1 MEKEFY
7 GEREGGWWN
16 YCGSTTCRLVASLTR
31 DHRYDVEK
39 LTRVFSPTPFFFFF
53 FQVKNIGV
61 FYHFEVEYR

>member
-7 GEREGGWWN
+7 GKREGGWWN

-53 FQVKNIGV
+53 F
-61 FYHFEVEYR
+61 R